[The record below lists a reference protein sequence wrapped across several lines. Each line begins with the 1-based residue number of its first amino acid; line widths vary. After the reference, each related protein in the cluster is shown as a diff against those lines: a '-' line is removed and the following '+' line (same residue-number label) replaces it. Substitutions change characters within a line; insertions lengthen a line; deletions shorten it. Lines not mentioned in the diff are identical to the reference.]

1 MSGSCHAGS
10 NMLDS
15 ILHSGLRSDAVMAGS
30 SCLMTETKAA
40 TDTPKSPFIMSCIIL
55 LCSIS
60 QNSYYLDLFIC
71 VAFVACVC
79 VCV

>member
-1 MSGSCHAGS
+1 MSGSYHAGS

-15 ILHSGLRSDAVMAGS
+15 ILHSGLRSDTVKAGS

-40 TDTPKSPFIMSCIIL
+40 TYTHKLPFITSCIIL

-71 VAFVACVC
+71 VALLRVC
-79 VCV
+79 V